1 MSRFLAIVF
10 LICGMALAQNTSF
23 FGSGASLLSSEQSVS
38 ARSAAT
44 LQPTYAELQVDSS
57 YVLGPGD
64 FLDIMLESKYLTVQ
78 IYPDGTVAIE
88 ECGAVNVGGK
98 TLSEARELIL
108 NLVGKRYKREY
119 CFVQLS
125 ALKRFRV
132 NIMGAVPQ
140 LGQHSVEP
148 QTRLSNFIRQAG
160 NLLPNANMSD
170 IRVYRGKDTIHVDF
184 QKMSV
189 DGDFNQDIMLEQGDQ
204 IFVPYIDLTDNVI
217 LLFPNWRTSVV
228 YKEGLT
234 IQEYYALSG
243 AERLHN
249 FGYKAV
255 CVREVNKDPYWV
267 PISDIGKVTIGPNT
281 ELEFGIQEM
290 RVYVGGAVARL
301 GELEYHPT
309 WHAIDY
315 IGAAGV
321 NLISGSWNQIKVWR
335 GGDVKPISINV
346 GSDPIFPGDYIEVP
360 KSHYESFKDFTL
372 FIASLLT
379 VVSSAFIIYVNYK

>member
-10 LICGMALAQNTSF
+10 LICGMAFAQNTSL
-23 FGSGASLLSSEQSVS
+23 FGGSASILSGDQGVS

-44 LQPTYAELQVDSS
+44 LQPTYAELQVDST
-57 YVLGPGD
+57 YILGPGD

-78 IYPDGTVAIE
+78 IYPDGSVAIE

-98 TLSEARELIL
+98 TLSEARTLIL
-108 NLVGKRYKREY
+108 DLVAKRYKRDY

-125 ALKRFRV
+125 ALKRYRV
-132 NIMGAVPQ
+132 NIMGAVPL

-148 QTRLSNFIRQAG
+148 QTRLSNFLRQVG
-160 NLLPNANMSD
+160 NLLPNANTED

-184 QKMSV
+184 QKMTV
-189 DGDFNQDIMLEQGDQ
+189 NGDFSQDVMLEQGDQ
-204 IFVPYIDLTDNVI
+204 IYVPYMDLTDNVVLI
-217 LLFPNWRTSVV
+217 FPNWRTSVV
-228 YKEGLT
+228 YKEGRS
-234 IQEYYALSG
+234 ISEYYGLSG

-249 FGYKAV
+249 YGYKAV
-255 CVREVNKDPYWV
+255 CVREVGKNPRWV
-267 PISDIGKVTIGPNT
+267 PISEIGSVTVGPNS
-281 ELEFGIQEM
+281 ELEFGVQDM
-290 RVYVGGAVARL
+290 WVYVGGAVARL
-301 GELEYHPT
+301 GQMEYQPT
-309 WHAIDY
+309 WHALDY

-321 NLISGSWNQIKVWR
+321 NLISGSWNQVQVWR
-335 GGDVKPISINV
+335 GGNVKPISLNV
-346 GSDPIFPGDYIEVP
+346 GTDPIYPGDYIEVP